1 MLSGMNRCFALI
13 LTSSAVVACSQSP
26 KADAPDAGAAEPSDA
41 GERRPDLGFVEANH
55 PPTAHAGADLSA
67 QIGDVVSLDASGS
80 SDQDGTPLTFRWRL
94 LSGPQPE
101 LSFDATGAHPSFV
114 PTWNGRFE
122 IDLTVSDGQEES
134 HDTVVIMVSCRAP
147 EIIRGYQDATSTWAE
162 RNPPPSCD
170 DYVVAADTL
179 APAAKA
185 LTLAPGVRVRVD
197 PGARLGAEGGSFI
210 AVGTEEAPIWIG
222 GSAAGRGTWPGV
234 QLHDA
239 PNAQLIHATVEGGGD
254 ASGGGVQ
261 ASGATVLLIEHSTV
275 SGSLGYGVVVE
286 LYSLIENF
294 YADVFTDNALGAA
307 EVELNQVNKLTAD
320 SLYTGNLIEQ
330 IRVRGSSLNT
340 ASTWSSLGVPFVI
353 GEQDEAVSVGRD
365 LRIEAGAVVEVWSGS
380 GLEIALPAITFESF
394 GESGQPVR
402 IRGHRSGMGQ
412 WRGIA
417 VKGGAHAD
425 LRGTVVEG
433 GGGGAP
439 WSTSQDM
446 ASRANVTVLASDP
459 PTLVRLAATSLLSSP
474 HQGLWIEQS
483 DGVDVTCAELSADQ
497 PIVPACPYSR

>member
-1 MLSGMNRCFALI
+1 MLSGMNRCFTLI
-13 LTSSAVVACSQSP
+13 LTCSAVVACSQSLP
-26 KADAPDAGAAEPSDA
+26 SEPDAGAQGPSDA
-41 GERRPDLGFVEANH
+41 GQSRPDLGFVEANH
-55 PPTAHAGADLSA
+55 PPSANAGADLNA
-67 QIGDVVSLDASGS
+67 QIGDSVVLDASGS

-94 LSGPQPE
+94 LSGPRPE
-101 LSFDATGAHPSFV
+101 LSFDATGAHPTFV

-122 IDLTVSDGQEES
+122 IDLAVSDGQEES

-147 EIIRGYQDATSTWAE
+147 EIIRGYQDETATWAE

-222 GSAAGRGTWPGV
+222 GSAAGRGTWPGI

-239 PNAQLIHATVEGGGD
+239 PNAQLIHATVEGGGE
-254 ASGGGVQ
+254 ASGGAVR
-261 ASGATVLLIEHSTV
+261 ASGATALLIEHSTV

-294 YADVFTDNALGAA
+294 YGDVFTDNALGAA
-307 EVELNQVNKLTAD
+307 EVEINQVNKLTAD
-320 SLYTGNLIEQ
+320 SRFTGNLIEQ

-340 ASTWSSLGVPFVI
+340 PSTWSSLGVPFVI

-365 LRIEAGAVVEVWSGS
+365 LRIEAGAVVEVWAGS

-394 GESGQPVR
+394 GDGGQPVR
-402 IRGHRSGMGQ
+402 IRGQQSGMGQ
-412 WRGIA
+412 WRGLAI
-417 VKGGAHAD
+417 KNGAHAD
-425 LRGTVVEG
+425 LRGTIIEG

-439 WSTSQDM
+439 WSSSQDM
-446 ASRANVTVLASDP
+446 SSRANVTVLAGDP
-459 PTLVRLAATSLLSSP
+459 PTVVRLSATTLSSSP
-474 HQGLWIEQS
+474 NQGLWIEQS
-483 DGVDVTCAELSADQ
+483 SGVDVSCADLSADQ
-497 PIVPACPYSR
+497 PIVPACPYAR